1 MLWGRGVISAM
12 FGFTKSVTGASSD
25 ALATLSALDR
35 SQAVIEFKPDGTV
48 LTANQNFLN
57 AMGYALTEIQG
68 KHHSLFM
75 EPSARDGQDYRDFW
89 NRLKRGEFQAG
100 LFKRID
106 RNGKEIWLEASYNPI
121 FDKSG
126 QVVKVVKFA
135 ANVTKRQTEHADLL
149 GKVNAIEKSQAVI
162 EFKLDGTIITANEN
176 FLSVLGY
183 SLGEIQGR
191 HHSMFVDPAERDA
204 ATYRQFWE
212 KLNRGEFQAAQYKR
226 IGKNGKIVWIQ
237 ASYNPILDLNGKP
250 CKIVKFATDITA
262 QVALLDQLKR
272 MIDTNFAEI
281 EGALHSARH
290 QANEASNASGATQST
305 VQTVA
310 ASSEELAAS
319 AKEIA
324 DSMARSQQ
332 AADTAYRETE
342 NADRAAGRLTEVAKA
357 MGGIVDLIRS
367 IAGQINLLALNAT
380 IEAARAGEA
389 GRGFAVVATEVKN
402 LANQSANA
410 TAQISKEI
418 DGMQSVSTDVVASL
432 GTIRQAMTNLREFVT
447 VTAGAVEEQSAVTG
461 DMSLNMQ
468 SASASVGAVDQ
479 SIGAISSAIT
489 QVSNAVAQTKEAA
502 RVLAR

>member
-1 MLWGRGVISAM
+1 
-12 FGFTKSVTGASSD
+12 
-25 ALATLSALDR
+25 
-35 SQAVIEFKPDGTV
+35 
-48 LTANQNFLN
+48 
-57 AMGYALTEIQG
+57 MGYALTEIQG

-75 EPSARDGQDYRDFW
+75 ESSARDSQDYRDFW

-106 RNGKEIWLEASYNPI
+106 KNGKEVWLEASYNPI
-121 FDKSG
+121 LDRSG

-135 ANVTKRQTEHADLL
+135 ANVSKQQTEHADLL

-176 FLSVLGY
+176 FLNVLGY

-191 HHSMFVDPAERDA
+191 HHSMFVDPAERDGA
-204 ATYRQFWE
+204 AYRQFWE
-212 KLNRGEFQAAQYKR
+212 TLNRGEFQSAQYKR

-250 CKIVKFATDITA
+250 CKVVKFATDISA

-310 ASSEELAAS
+310 ASAEELAAS

-418 DGMQSVSTDVVASL
+418 DGMQSVSTDVVTSL
-432 GTIRQAMTNLREFVT
+432 GTIRQAMTNLRSSSPSP
-447 VTAGAVEEQSAVTG
+447 AGAVEEQSAVTG

-502 RVLAR
+502 HVLAR